1 MKAIDCLE
9 KASSLQVLTIAHE
22 VTTMNSRQRPLQR
35 NVGIVS
41 LFLLFTS
48 ALLFAG
54 CGAQEDRVDEPVT
67 IRYVAPGAESQSVP
81 EEAAIERFHE
91 HVPSIAVDRQTQM
104 QGLSHYLSE
113 SPPPDA
119 ILWYEGY
126 ELYDTARQN
135 LLFDLSEIWAEND
148 LVEAYGR
155 QFREIGRVNGTSRF
169 IPAGFAWTGVYY
181 NKDIFDRYGLVPPET
196 WEEFISICDTL
207 LANGETPLSLA
218 GKDHFHSIIWFSY
231 LNMRL
236 NGPSFH
242 RRLIEGEVS
251 YNDERLVPVWET
263 WLSLLQRGY
272 FIESPGQTSE
282 TESVNALIRGDENN
296 PTTQKKA
303 VMALAAHY
311 SVGGLSPEFADELD
325 FFPFP
330 LMNPDS
336 AVGEISLAFGYV
348 IPAGA
353 VHKTEAS
360 TFVGYMVSAEAQAM
374 QMVRIGEDPTNAG
387 WIPLHREVDR
397 TLLSVAARKGENI
410 VRGADE
416 VMPPL
421 AFSLPSSMFSGF
433 TTLLDWMFL
442 KLETGNN
449 EVDVSEIQSILE
461 EARQQAFQN
470 GEYRQ

>member
-1 MKAIDCLE
+1 MKTIDCSE
-9 KASSLQVLTIAHE
+9 KASSMQALVIAHG
-22 VTTMNSRQRPLQR
+22 VTTMNSKHQLSQRKF
-35 NVGIVS
+35 GIVS
-41 LFLLFTS
+41 FFLLFTS

-54 CGAQEDRVDEPVT
+54 CDAQEVKVDEPVT
-67 IRYVAPGAESQSVP
+67 IRYVAPGSASQSVP
-81 EEAAIERFHE
+81 EEAAIERFRE
-91 HVPSIAVDRQTQM
+91 HMPSIEIDRRAQQ
-104 QGLSHYLSE
+104 QGLSDYLSE

-135 LLFDLSEIWAEND
+135 LLFDVSDIWAEND
-148 LVEAYGR
+148 LVEAYGK
-155 QFREIGRVNGTSRF
+155 QFREIGRVDGTSRF
-169 IPAGFAWTGVYY
+169 IPAGFTWAGVYY
-181 NKDIFDRYGLVPPET
+181 NKEIFERYGLVPPAT
-196 WEEFISICDTL
+196 WEEFIQICDTL

-218 GKDHFHSIIWFSY
+218 GQDHFHSPIWFSY

-242 RRLIEGEVS
+242 RRLTEGEES

-263 WLSLLQRGY
+263 WISLLQRGY

-282 TESVNALIRGDENN
+282 TESINALVRGDEKS
-296 PTTQKKA
+296 PPTQKKA
-303 VMALAAHY
+303 VMTLASHY
-311 SVGGLSPEFADELD
+311 SVGRLSPELAAELD

-330 LMNPDS
+330 QMNPDS
-336 AVGEISLAFGYV
+336 AVGEVSLVFGYV

-353 VHKTEAS
+353 AHKPDAS
-360 TFVGYMVSAEAQAM
+360 AFVGYMASAEAQAM
-374 QMVRIGEDPTNAG
+374 QMVRISEDPTNAG

-397 TLLSVAARKGENI
+397 TLLSVDARKGENI

-421 AFSLPSSMFSGF
+421 AFALPSSMFSGF
-433 TTLLDWMFL
+433 KTLLEWMFL
-442 KLETGNN
+442 KLETGDN
-449 EVDVSEIQSILE
+449 EIDVSEIQSILE

-470 GEYRQ
+470 GAYGQ

>member
-1 MKAIDCLE
+1 MKAIDCFE
-9 KASSLQVLTIAHE
+9 KASYMQALTIAHG
-22 VTTMNSRQRPLQR
+22 VTTMNSRQRPSQSKIR
-35 NVGIVS
+35 VAS
-41 LFLLFTS
+41 LFLLLTS
-48 ALLFAG
+48 VLLFAG
-54 CGAQEDRVDEPVT
+54 CDAQEDGDVGPVR
-67 IRYVAPGAESQSVP
+67 IKYVAPGSELQAVP

-91 HVPSIAVDRQTQM
+91 RMPSIEVDRQTQV

-135 LLFDLSEIWAEND
+135 LLFDLSNIWAEND
-148 LVEAYGR
+148 LDEAYGR
-155 QFREIGRVNGTSRF
+155 QFREIGRVDGTSRF
-169 IPAGFAWTGVYY
+169 IPAGFTWASVYY
-181 NKDIFDRYGLVPPET
+181 NKDIFERYGLIPPAT
-196 WEEFISICDTL
+196 WEEFISICDAL
-207 LANGETPLSLA
+207 LANGETPLSLT
-218 GKDHFHSIIWFSY
+218 GKDHFHSTIWFSY

-263 WLSLLQRGY
+263 WISLLQQGY

-282 TESVNALIRGDENN
+282 TESVNALIRGDENSS
-296 PTTQKKA
+296 PTQKKA
-303 VMALAAHY
+303 VMALASHY
-311 SVGGLSPEFADELD
+311 SVGRLSPELAAELD

-330 LMNPDS
+330 QMNSDS

-353 VHKTEAS
+353 AHKAEAS
-360 TFVGYMVSAEAQAM
+360 TFVGYMASAEAQSM
-374 QMVRIGEDPTNAG
+374 QMVRISEDPTNAG
-387 WIPLHREVDR
+387 WIPLHRDMDR
-397 TLLSVAARKGENI
+397 SLLSVDARKGENI

-421 AFSLPSSMFSGF
+421 AFALPSGMFSGF
-433 TTLLDWMFL
+433 TTLLEWMFL
-442 KLETGNN
+442 KLETGDS
-449 EVDVSEIQSILE
+449 EIDIFEIQSILE